1 MSRVH
6 NTLLVAIRFFS
17 FSKTGKTVANISR
30 TFCGKLAKL
39 KLICYYLQDLI
50 PLYYTLISSYP
61 HTLIPLYTYTLYT
74 LIPLYPCTLIP
85 LYTYTL
91 IPLCLYTLTP
101 FFVVFLFVSRCFSLF
116 SLFSCFFVLRWQ
128 PFFWG
133 CHLCCFVS
141 PFS

>member
-17 FSKTGKTVANISR
+17 FSKTVKTVANISR

-74 LIPLYPCTLIP
+74 LIPLYCTLVPLYPCTLTPLYLYAFIP
-85 LYTYTL
+85 LH
-91 IPLCLYTLTP
+91 P
-101 FFVVFLFVSRCFSLF
+101 FSLF
-116 SLFSCFFVLRWQ
+116 FYLFLVVSRYFLCFLVFSC
-128 PFFWG
+128 
-133 CHLCCFVS
+133 
-141 PFS
+141 